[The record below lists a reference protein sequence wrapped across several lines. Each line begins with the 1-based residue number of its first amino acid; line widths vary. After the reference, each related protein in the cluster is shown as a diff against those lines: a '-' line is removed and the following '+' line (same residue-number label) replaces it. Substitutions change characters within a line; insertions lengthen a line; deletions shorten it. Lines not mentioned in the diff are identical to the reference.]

1 MPPKS
6 SFDSQMEI
14 SFKKELKPRPPRVKR
29 NEDVSQKI
37 RAKAGKVLKEDS
49 DVNEADFS
57 MTYTAEDKKEST
69 SKCDIS

>member
-37 RAKAGKVLKEDS
+37 REKAVKVFKQD
-49 DVNEADFS
+49 DDINEVDFS

-69 SKCDIS
+69 S